1 MRSERITRRQILLAA
16 AAGLRLFFFGDPL
29 RHLPPQW
36 AAPLYVAATSIGF
49 LSLFLAG
56 LWLGRL
62 VKERLREDPFNDE
75 NESFMQETRLIEN
88 EYSAKIPL
96 SRMISPQLYWAM
108 TGNDFTLDINNAE
121 DPKILC
127 VGNNPD
133 RQNIYSAVLGL
144 YNSHITRLINKK
156 GKLKSSIIIDELP
169 TIYFRG
175 LDNLIATARSNKVAV
190 CLSFQDFS
198 QLERDYGQE
207 EAKVIENTVGNI
219 FAGQVLGDTAKTLS
233 ERFGRIVQLRTSN
246 SLSNDNLT
254 TSTNTQLDSL
264 IPASKISNLSQGM
277 FVGAVADNFDE
288 RIEQK
293 IFHAEIVIDREKLAA
308 ETAAYVPI
316 PEISSFRDAEG
327 VDRMEEIIRRNY
339 AQIKEDVTQIIK
351 RELRRI
357 AEDPALRHLLAKK

>member
-1 MRSERITRRQILLAA
+1 
-16 AAGLRLFFFGDPL
+16 
-29 RHLPPQW
+29 
-36 AAPLYVAATSIGF
+36 
-49 LSLFLAG
+49 
-56 LWLGRL
+56 
-62 VKERLREDPFNDE
+62 
-75 NESFMQETRLIEN
+75 
-88 EYSAKIPL
+88 
-96 SRMISPQLYWAM
+96 MISPQLYWVM
-108 TGNDFTLDINNAE
+108 TGNDFTLDINNPE

-133 RQNIYSAVLGL
+133 RQNIYSAALGL
-144 YNSHITRLINKK
+144 YNSRIVRLINKK

-293 IFHAEIVIDREKLAA
+293 IFHAEIVIDREKLAG
-308 ETAAYVPI
+308 ETASYVPI
-316 PEISSFRDAEG
+316 PEISSFRDADG

-339 AQIKEDVTQIIK
+339 TQIKEDVTQIIK

>member
-1 MRSERITRRQILLAA
+1 M
-16 AAGLRLFFFGDPL
+16 
-29 RHLPPQW
+29 
-36 AAPLYVAATSIGF
+36 
-49 LSLFLAG
+49 
-56 LWLGRL
+56 
-62 VKERLREDPFNDE
+62 
-75 NESFMQETRLIEN
+75 
-88 EYSAKIPL
+88 
-96 SRMISPQLYWAM
+96 
-108 TGNDFTLDINNAE
+108 
-121 DPKILC
+121 
-127 VGNNPD
+127 
-133 RQNIYSAVLGL
+133 
-144 YNSHITRLINKK
+144 RLINKK

-293 IFHAEIVIDREKLAA
+293 IFHAEIVIDREKLAG
-308 ETAAYVPI
+308 ETASYVPI
-316 PEISSFRDAEG
+316 PEISSFRDADG

-339 AQIKEDVTQIIK
+339 TQIKEDVSQIIK